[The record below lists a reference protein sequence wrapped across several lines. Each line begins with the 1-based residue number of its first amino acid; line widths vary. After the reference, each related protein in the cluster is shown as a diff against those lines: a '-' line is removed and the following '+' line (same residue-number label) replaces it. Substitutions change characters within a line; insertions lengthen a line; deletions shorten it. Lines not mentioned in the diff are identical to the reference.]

1 MERIRQIV
9 NQQKSRC
16 LDVESSPSNGLN
28 ANGLI
33 INGDHNTVESSNTS
47 VIRKVIEGTAPSAY
61 PGFCLVTG
69 DQENILS
76 NNKSDTKAQLLRH
89 LHDTCPKN
97 PCVRHISAKI
107 DCSRQDNSQRDL
119 VPNNAHSRRQGQE
132 LIHKYLDVVSSESVD
147 KQADVKKQCVQPVD
161 TKHIGFECFTS
172 MNNQLAASNPD
183 QSEPIN
189 NHNNDKNLNANK
201 NERLVSST
209 AAPLMA
215 SKSRK
220 GIFRPQ
226 VTKNAITKC
235 TDSQTVAQDYCSHHA
250 VGCSTPRA
258 HLKALVQQQREARRL
273 ERQRQIE
280 AQKEEQARIQR
291 NLQATAQAAAA
302 AAKLPVTSGRKVAE
316 PTKAGTESTTLQQ
329 MMVSVPPLNS
339 YSSER
344 EQKLEQLLRREL
356 FPREHQKDESGLPTH
371 LDRDPILR
379 LNNGQ
384 DFIAARKSVGN
395 SMPRTSLANA
405 LPSHQY
411 CKKRNSLVILHK
423 PDSAPRS
430 PKYGKLNSDSGPKTN
445 GCKTD
450 FDSSCL
456 VAVER
461 QHHHHNHHHHH
472 QYQQQQQQQHQ
483 QQDDRRWH
491 EMNSHFGTVTL
502 SSAVDNLLA
511 SGDHSSRLCGTEVPK
526 TAVSCQ
532 QDIEVQVSAAPVS
545 YSQVEDNGLSSLT
558 GIRDRVTQ
566 HHSGTRKRLSAHKE
580 PNVSCSNRSRTA
592 ICDHATEAA
601 RLDIKLST
609 QRVKH
614 MIVDSDNDDDEYSGD
629 DDFCDMNADNNGNSS
644 LSSSSLSSYYEVI
657 KKPSFNCWRRLE
669 AVGASESELD
679 EDNVCIVEDI
689 KDDLIAQPR
698 TSLEPPRTSFRY
710 AATAADHL
718 HTAGVNSFV
727 KNECARKE
735 FWNHIYADPL
745 RFVSVHKRQQKLL
758 HIENKSHLQS
768 SSSGFQTKHSKRRT
782 TGISYA
788 KSGAKINSAPVHD
801 VSNGNH
807 NVASNTST
815 TINSQVVTVECT
827 ESSKEHGIKSH
838 KIYSIK
844 TKAHEFITEEKD
856 SSSQSDPHRQ
866 SSESSLPK
874 NYLCNGVVNS
884 SSQPRLPPAAL
895 NLQLTA
901 EMNYLETLAS
911 SMQHIA
917 DMESL
922 RHITAAQA
930 ECVSLAQLL
939 KARELQLSSK
949 AANDQVSEKETQVS
963 GTLLN
968 NPGANNLI
976 SSAHSPQFQG
986 VLKAAEEFDKIE
998 RRLSVKTSHL
1008 NSLSSSRSTATESPS
1023 IRTNISDQ
1031 TSVHKSSTAN
1041 NATLSD
1047 ASSYDDDDDEG
1058 GDMTKSD
1065 TTTKQESSSMESSQ
1079 KRNSNTDDA
1088 KSTLAS
1094 VITASDSSC
1103 DSYHP
1108 STGTGVVSVNGRS
1121 TTTPPSSKGIA
1132 SSNVVK
1138 KHESGH
1144 QEIAQMVDSRRE
1156 CNKIDDASRSKK
1168 LNNNNNDND
1177 EGHSTRR
1184 KSKRSMQHNER
1195 SRGGKPI
1202 SIPTLNL
1209 YSASLDDSCQ
1219 RERSEEFNQ
1228 VKYVLNKRVAAL
1240 QSRRKKAEELL
1251 ALSKNLELEE
1261 AEVVRLEREAL
1272 SAIQS
1277 KRSTLRTSRFTEFSH
1292 SSSNNSSKKSGKC
1305 SKSAQWSKTTGDSK
1319 YNNNYNRRGSTTHST
1334 VKQSSNYTPYTD
1346 DVKLS
1351 SSQGLKDEQ
1360 IYEAFP
1366 TASLG
1371 KSASVSVGGSQINV
1385 NTASDSSSARTISS
1399 ATDIKYCKSDSDSSR
1414 SAAAASH
1421 STRFNSHRSI
1431 DMLHQSKS
1439 AQQNEVPLANLS
1451 IDNDDIGR
1459 GSKSTGNSISKVDN
1473 AVETTPTL
1481 RRLLPCEIGSPLD
1494 RTMTPSSRHLRQR
1507 SNSHDSGRR
1516 KRVTVPNSTDSLD
1529 DEGRMYVSGVG
1540 GGGADDEPFSTMS
1553 ANSHSDL
1560 SELESR
1566 IQALNSNLKKQEG
1579 ILSRIN
1585 LEYKRVHKD
1594 RLARLE
1600 STLLKHKQLCTEIIA
1615 NIKADL
1621 DVCKASICNE
1631 SGDYSHS
1638 KSINNLAITTNTT
1651 TVDNL
1656 SGISPSKSLNN
1667 NLTLGDNSNENNISC
1682 SLQILDKIP
1691 TSSHTIP
1698 DDVDERFTPTAT
1710 PTPTKDEETEPD
1722 TLISVAEELVS
1733 PQDTDDE
1740 LNQLDLDD
1748 DDDDVGDGDD
1758 SSRKT
1763 PVAGQASTSSSPDEN
1778 KTISPLPNANVS
1790 ISNEENKQQQ
1800 QQEIVNCEVLK
1811 PPSSVSLSISP
1822 HPPLPPSPLPTTTD
1836 TFCTDV
1842 QQATSQVS
1850 DSKSISHNTDNDD
1863 HNEEVKSNNVSFIKY
1878 PTESL
1883 LIFDDVK
1890 VDDVDVDGA
1899 FQAKH
1904 AAATIEQ
1911 TTTSQDEFA
1920 NLLQKHN
1927 LSPSSRICSEIVD
1940 NNKSQSTLD
1949 VVAHN
1954 ASECIEMS
1962 TTTVPLSPSSVNGII
1977 HEDGGKIPAVLTTT
1991 TDNNHD
1997 DDYNR
2002 MVVSLSSVSVTPPA
2016 YTPEVKTTTSLLQ
2029 IAAEHRRREEVV
2041 DRITSELLM
2050 QLVSEAIRS
2059 TLNVRMSNAE
2069 TKTSDDSESDKENN
2083 IVEDEFPQQ
2092 KSPVFNDDDDDEES
2106 SDDEESVRLLDL
2118 GVKLSDEDFDEKI
2131 SEAAK
2136 SKIHVTPEPS
2146 YSEESVQG
2154 LFADIPER
2162 SQALIQLAVRHF
2174 WDYRSNAE
2182 MGYKEASL
2190 TEALSNPPTEFGF
2203 DYCDKIDLEIFKT
2216 KSNIRFIS
2224 STLLFDLIGE
2234 LLQKIY
2240 AGEDSEVRLLQ
2251 VNEHAHNVN
2260 HFQAKSSTHRVSSA
2274 QFRLWRGPC
2283 RPTNYNHLLNI
2294 VTSEICREL
2303 NLKTDAV
2310 MFNIHQQQQQQEGEE
2325 MNKSKRIGGGRQLNE
2340 ITSSLAS
2347 SSSRFSRLVQWTLGK
2362 KSWLDRILDLELR
2375 LDEPTWLSYVPEER
2389 EIKVKL
2395 ADELWEDVL
2404 NDAVCSV
2411 IALNSCKS

>member
-33 INGDHNTVESSNTS
+33 INGDHNAVESSNTS

-97 PCVRHISAKI
+97 PCVRHVSAKI

-132 LIHKYLDVVSSESVD
+132 LIHKYLDVVSPENID
-147 KQADVKKQCVQPVD
+147 KQADMKKQCVQPD
-161 TKHIGFECFTS
+161 HTKHIGFECFTS
-172 MNNQLAASNPD
+172 MDNQLAASNPD

-189 NHNNDKNLNANK
+189 NNNNDKNLNANK

-209 AAPLMA
+209 AAPLVA

-273 ERQRQIE
+273 ERQRLIE

-302 AAKLPVTSGRKVAE
+302 AAKLPVTSSRKVAE
-316 PTKAGTESTTLQQ
+316 PTKVVTESTTLQQ
-329 MMVSVPPLNS
+329 MIVSVPPLTS

-356 FPREHQKDESGLPTH
+356 FPHDHQTHESDLPTH
-371 LDRDPILR
+371 LDRDPILH

-384 DFIAARKSVGN
+384 DFIAARKSVCN
-395 SMPRTSLANA
+395 STPRTSLASA

-445 GCKTD
+445 GFKPD

-461 QHHHHNHHHHH
+461 SHHRHHHNHHHHH
-472 QYQQQQQQQHQ
+472 QQQQQQEQQHH
-483 QQDDRRWH
+483 QDDRRWH

-511 SGDHSSRLCGTEVPK
+511 SGDHSSRLCGNELPK

-532 QDIEVQVSAAPVS
+532 QDIEVQVSAALVP
-545 YSQVEDNGLSSLT
+545 YSQVEENGLSRLT
-558 GIRDRVTQ
+558 GIRYRVPH
-566 HHSGTRKRLSAHKE
+566 HHSGTRKRLSSHKE
-580 PNVSCSNRSRTA
+580 PNVSCSNRSRA
-592 ICDHATEAA
+592 VICDHATEAA

-629 DDFCDMNADNNGNSS
+629 DDFCDTNADNNGNSS
-644 LSSSSLSSYYEVI
+644 LSSSLSSYYEVI

-710 AATAADHL
+710 AAGAAADHHL

-727 KNECARKE
+727 KKNECARKE

-745 RFVSVHKRQQKLL
+745 RFVSVHRRQQKLL

-768 SSSGFQTKHSKRRT
+768 SSSGFQTNHSKRRT

-788 KSGAKINSAPVHD
+788 KNGAKINSAPVHD
-801 VSNGNH
+801 VLNGNH

-874 NYLCNGVVNS
+874 NYLCNGVVANS
-884 SSQPRLPPAAL
+884 STQPRLPPAAL

-949 AANDQVSEKETQVS
+949 AANGQVSEKETQVS

-968 NPGANNLI
+968 NSGANNLI

-1031 TSVHKSSTAN
+1031 TSVQKSSTMN

-1047 ASSYDDDDDEG
+1047 ASSYDDDDDDG

-1079 KRNSNTDDA
+1079 KRNSVTDDA

-1094 VITASDSSC
+1094 VITGSDSSC

-1108 STGTGVVSVNGRS
+1108 STATGVVSVNGRS
-1121 TTTPPSSKGIA
+1121 ATTPPSSKGIT
-1132 SSNVVK
+1132 SSNAVK

-1156 CNKIDDASRSKK
+1156 DNAFIKCNKNDDASRSKK
-1168 LNNNNNDND
+1168 LNNNNNDD
-1177 EGHSTRR
+1177 EGNSKRR

-1195 SRGGKPI
+1195 SHAKPI

-1209 YSASLDDSCQ
+1209 YSASLDDSCL

-1319 YNNNYNRRGSTTHST
+1319 YNNNNYNRRGSTTHST
-1334 VKQSSNYTPYTD
+1334 VKQRSNYTPYTD
-1346 DVKLS
+1346 EVKLS
-1351 SSQGLKDEQ
+1351 NGLNDEQ
-1360 IYEAFP
+1360 ISEAFP

-1371 KSASVSVGGSQINV
+1371 KSASLSVGGSQINV

-1414 SAAAASH
+1414 SAAASH

-1439 AQQNEVPLANLS
+1439 TQQNEMPLANLS

-1529 DEGRMYVSGVG
+1529 DDGRMYVSGVG

-1566 IQALNSNLKKQEG
+1566 IQALNSNLKKQES

-1631 SGDYSHS
+1631 SGDYSQS
-1638 KSINNLAITTNTT
+1638 KSINNLAITTTT
-1651 TVDNL
+1651 ATAVDNL
-1656 SGISPSKSLNN
+1656 SGLSPSKSLNN

-1691 TSSHTIP
+1691 ASSHTIP
-1698 DDVDERFTPTAT
+1698 DNDDERYTPTT
-1710 PTPTKDEETEPD
+1710 TKDEETEPD

-1748 DDDDVGDGDD
+1748 DDDNVGDGDD
-1758 SSRKT
+1758 SCRHT

-1778 KTISPLPNANVS
+1778 KVISPLPNANVS

-1800 QQEIVNCEVLK
+1800 QQQIVNCEVLK

-1822 HPPLPPSPLPTTTD
+1822 SPPPSTQPPPPPTTTD

-1842 QQATSQVS
+1842 QQTTCQVI
-1850 DSKSISHNTDNDD
+1850 DSKSISHKTDDDDD
-1863 HNEEVKSNNVSFIKY
+1863 HNNEEVKSNNVSFIKY

-1890 VDDVDVDGA
+1890 VDDVDVDVDA

-1904 AAATIEQ
+1904 AAATIQQ
-1911 TTTSQDEFA
+1911 TTTTQDEFA
-1920 NLLQKHN
+1920 DLLQKHN
-1927 LSPSSRICSEIVD
+1927 LSPSSQICSEIVN
-1940 NNKSQSTLD
+1940 NNKS
-1949 VVAHN
+1949 
-1954 ASECIEMS
+1954 
-1962 TTTVPLSPSSVNGII
+1962 
-1977 HEDGGKIPAVLTTT
+1977 
-1991 TDNNHD
+1991 
-1997 DDYNR
+1997 
-2002 MVVSLSSVSVTPPA
+2002 
-2016 YTPEVKTTTSLLQ
+2016 
-2029 IAAEHRRREEVV
+2029 
-2041 DRITSELLM
+2041 
-2050 QLVSEAIRS
+2050 
-2059 TLNVRMSNAE
+2059 
-2069 TKTSDDSESDKENN
+2069 
-2083 IVEDEFPQQ
+2083 
-2092 KSPVFNDDDDDEES
+2092 
-2106 SDDEESVRLLDL
+2106 
-2118 GVKLSDEDFDEKI
+2118 
-2131 SEAAK
+2131 
-2136 SKIHVTPEPS
+2136 
-2146 YSEESVQG
+2146 
-2154 LFADIPER
+2154 
-2162 SQALIQLAVRHF
+2162 
-2174 WDYRSNAE
+2174 
-2182 MGYKEASL
+2182 
-2190 TEALSNPPTEFGF
+2190 
-2203 DYCDKIDLEIFKT
+2203 
-2216 KSNIRFIS
+2216 
-2224 STLLFDLIGE
+2224 
-2234 LLQKIY
+2234 
-2240 AGEDSEVRLLQ
+2240 
-2251 VNEHAHNVN
+2251 
-2260 HFQAKSSTHRVSSA
+2260 
-2274 QFRLWRGPC
+2274 
-2283 RPTNYNHLLNI
+2283 
-2294 VTSEICREL
+2294 
-2303 NLKTDAV
+2303 
-2310 MFNIHQQQQQQEGEE
+2310 
-2325 MNKSKRIGGGRQLNE
+2325 
-2340 ITSSLAS
+2340 
-2347 SSSRFSRLVQWTLGK
+2347 
-2362 KSWLDRILDLELR
+2362 
-2375 LDEPTWLSYVPEER
+2375 
-2389 EIKVKL
+2389 
-2395 ADELWEDVL
+2395 
-2404 NDAVCSV
+2404 
-2411 IALNSCKS
+2411 